1 MRFTYQQLRV
11 FEAVARRL
19 SFTRAAE
26 ELGLTQPTVSLQV
39 KQLSDDI
46 GMALFEQVG
55 RRVMLTEA
63 GRELQ
68 GTVTAMFDS
77 WSRFEQRI
85 DEMRGLKR
93 GTLRLAVVTTAKYF
107 IPDLLGPFCKT
118 YPDIDIRLEIAN
130 REQLIERLADNSD
143 HLYIMALPPEMPGL
157 ARIPFRDNALV
168 VIAPR
173 DHALAGHP
181 GPIPLRRLAE
191 ERFIV
196 REPGSGTRLKADA
209 VFSDRG
215 FVPDVRMELGS
226 NEAIKHAVAAGLG
239 IAALSSA
246 CLDVDPMIDRLAV
259 LPVEGFPVADRWYVV
274 HHANRRLSVVAATFM
289 SFLGITS
296 PVPGARP
303 PGPAADAP
311 ATRRVRLDERDRVA

>member
-39 KQLSDDI
+39 KQLADDI

-68 GTVTAMFDS
+68 GTVVTMFDS

-107 IPDLLGPFCKT
+107 IPDMLGPFCRQ

-130 REQLIERLADNSD
+130 RETLIERLTDNSD
-143 HLYIMALPPEMPGL
+143 HLYIMALPPEMAGL
-157 ARIPFRDNALV
+157 TRIPFRENALV
-168 VIAPR
+168 VIGPR
-173 DHALAGHP
+173 DHPLTTQGKV
-181 GPIPLRRLAE
+181 PLRRLAD

-196 REPGSGTRLKADA
+196 REPGSGTRLKTDA
-209 VFSDRG
+209 VFSERG
-215 FVPDVRMELGS
+215 FTPDVRMELGS

-239 IAALSSA
+239 VAVISTA
-246 CLDVDPMIDRLAV
+246 CLDVDPMIDRLAILDV
-259 LPVEGFPVADRWYVV
+259 DGFPVADRWYVV

-289 SFLGITS
+289 AFLGITS
-296 PVPGARP
+296 PLPGVRAATDVPP
-303 PGPAADAP
+303 L
-311 ATRRVRLDERDRVA
+311 RRVRLDERDRVS